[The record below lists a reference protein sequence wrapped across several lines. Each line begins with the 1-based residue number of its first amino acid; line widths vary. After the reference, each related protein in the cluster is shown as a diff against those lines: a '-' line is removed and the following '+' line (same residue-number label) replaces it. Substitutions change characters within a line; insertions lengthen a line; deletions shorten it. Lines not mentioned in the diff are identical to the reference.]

1 MEIKIGPK
9 PDPCGMPLVIWV
21 ALIPEPDNKA
31 EVPEFILFHRQKSIS
46 YKSKQTNQP
55 LSKQV

>member
-21 ALIPEPDNKA
+21 VLIPEPDNK
-31 EVPEFILFHRQKSIS
+31 VKSQSLFCFRVKIHQ
-46 YKSKQTNQP
+46 
-55 LSKQV
+55 L